1 MLVSPVQK
9 HANMGGVFGIILEQ
23 VKPSNGLK
31 DLKKYMAFKAPSAC
45 LLIYSYTQQ
54 LIFFI
59 HNTGLA
65 YTLLCFLTLY

>member
-31 DLKKYMAFKAPSAC
+31 DLKNIWPLKLHQHVS
-45 LLIYSYTQQ
+45 
-54 LIFFI
+54 
-59 HNTGLA
+59 
-65 YTLLCFLTLY
+65 